1 VWGVYSSTSRHAAA
15 WLWGLVAKS
24 TSWVCKSNFSFVK
37 FKCDSL
43 KAKCVLSTHTWYQTY
58 LTINIFSQLITF
70 PLVTQ
75 CSSMDQAVSLAA
87 RSRRFESSFYPCK
100 VNLNTWHVGA
110 LRPHTHQPSPS
121 IPRQQRGAH
130 RLDVQCLTDPDCRR
144 AVTALVP
151 TINGMGDLV
160 SGRVRRA
167 ICCQVQ
173 SGTRLT
179 DLPYFSAYV

>member
-1 VWGVYSSTSRHAAA
+1 M
-15 WLWGLVAKS
+15 
-24 TSWVCKSNFSFVK
+24 C
-37 FKCDSL
+37 
-43 KAKCVLSTHTWYQTY
+43 TY
-58 LTINIFSQLITF
+58 LIIHGIKHLVINNFCQVITF

-100 VNLNTWHVGA
+100 VNTRRGEA

-121 IPRQQRGAH
+121 IPRQQIKAH
-130 RLDVQCLTDPDCRR
+130 RLGVQCLTDPDCRC
-144 AVTALVP
+144 AMTALVP
-151 TINGMGDLV
+151 TITGMGDHV
-160 SGRVRRA
+160 SGRVRGKV
-167 ICCQVQ
+167 CYQVQ

>member
-1 VWGVYSSTSRHAAA
+1 MCTIYSFMVSRN
-15 WLWGLVAKS
+15 LV
-24 TSWVCKSNFSFVK
+24 
-37 FKCDSL
+37 
-43 KAKCVLSTHTWYQTY
+43 
-58 LTINIFSQLITF
+58 INIFCHIITF

-75 CSSMDQAVSLAA
+75 CSTMDQAVSLAA

-100 VNLNTWHVGA
+100 VNLNTRRGEA

-130 RLDVQCLTDPDCRR
+130 RLGVQCLTDPDRRR

-151 TINGMGDLV
+151 TITGMGDHV

-167 ICCQVQ
+167 ICGQVH

-179 DLPYFSAYV
+179 DLPYFSVCV

>member
-1 VWGVYSSTSRHAAA
+1 MCTIYSFMVS
-15 WLWGLVAKS
+15 
-24 TSWVCKSNFSFVK
+24 SN
-37 FKCDSL
+37 L
-43 KAKCVLSTHTWYQTY
+43 AN
-58 LTINIFSQLITF
+58 NIFCHIITF

-87 RSRRFESSFYPCK
+87 RSRRFESSFHPCK
-100 VNLNTWHVGA
+100 VNLNIRHAGA
-110 LRPHTHQPSPS
+110 LCPHTHQPSPS

-130 RLDVQCLTDPDCRR
+130 RLGVQCLTDPDCRH

-151 TINGMGDLV
+151 TITGMGDLV
-160 SGRVRRA
+160 LGRVRRA
-167 ICCQVQ
+167 ICFQDQ